1 MYRETSRLFSQVGEE
16 PSGYALLAFGG
27 AGPMLGCLLADAM
40 GMQSVIIPQTPGV
53 LAALGGLLADLRSD
67 FVRVVFL
74 DVGPSSADGLRR
86 AMDDLTKEARAWLIE
101 GQGYAGEAALS
112 ITADMRYRGQSYEIE
127 TPLEQSWVV
136 DGDHGAIAAA
146 FHKRHAEI
154 YDHSDDAADVQIVA
168 IRVVIAGVTPKPH
181 FAEQRVTQQQV
192 QPRKLIPIAHQGS
205 IVEAGL
211 FDRNDLSPG
220 SSFAGPAVILQD
232 DTTTWAPP
240 GFEGHVDGFGN
251 LILKR
256 SAI

>member
-1 MYRETSRLFSQVGEE
+1 
-16 PSGYALLAFGG
+16 
-27 AGPMLGCLLADAM
+27 
-40 GMQSVIIPQTPGV
+40 
-53 LAALGGLLADLRSD
+53 LRSD

-74 DVGPSSADGLRR
+74 DVGPSSFDGLRQ
-86 AMDDLTKEARAWLIE
+86 AMDDLTEEAHAWLFD
-101 GQGYAGEAALS
+101 GQGYAGEATLS

-127 TPLEQSWVV
+127 APLERSWIV
-136 DGDHGAIAAA
+136 DGDHAAIAAA

-168 IRVVIAGVTPKPH
+168 LRVVIAGVTPKPQ
-181 FAEQRVTQQQV
+181 FAEQSMTSKQASPKKRV
-192 QPRKLIPIAHQGS
+192 PIVHQGFT
-205 IVEAGL
+205 IEAGL

-240 GFEGHVDGFGN
+240 GFQGHVDGFGN

-256 SAI
+256 GAI